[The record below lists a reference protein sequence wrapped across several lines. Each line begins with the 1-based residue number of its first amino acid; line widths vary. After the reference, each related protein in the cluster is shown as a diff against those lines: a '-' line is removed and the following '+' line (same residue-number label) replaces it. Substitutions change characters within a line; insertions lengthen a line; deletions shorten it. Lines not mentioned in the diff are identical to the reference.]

1 MLRISKKVEY
11 AVLSLEY
18 ISSIK
23 GELITAKELAEKLN
37 IDFEFLSKVMQHLK
51 NNHIIRSKKG
61 KGGGYEVLMPLE
73 EITLK
78 EIIQAVENKDIIPI
92 VDCLENLA
100 HDACLRA
107 ENCNLRNPFLQI
119 QNKIMQIFEDITVH
133 QLINMK

>member
-23 GELITAKELAEKLN
+23 GELITAKVLSDKLN
-37 IDFEFLSKVMQHLK
+37 IEFEFLSKVLQLLK
-51 NNHIIRSKKG
+51 NNHIITSKKG
-61 KGGGYEVLMPLE
+61 KGGGYELLVPLE
-73 EITLK
+73 DITIK
-78 EIIQAVENKDIIPI
+78 EVIQAVENKDIIPI

-100 HDACLRA
+100 QDACSRA
-107 ENCNLRNPFLQI
+107 DNCSMRKPFMQI
-119 QNKIMQIFEDITVH
+119 QNKIMQVFDDITVF